1 MCTAIILHRVFSSH
15 PIVVAGNRDEWLT
28 RPALAPHVWTLLG
41 ENHSVR
47 IFAGKDQK
55 EGGTWFGINEA
66 GLVVGVTNRYTG
78 TRDADRPSRGQLV
91 LRCLAE
97 DSVDRMLERLTPGE
111 ALRYNPFNLFC
122 LSDEAAWVITHDDQR
137 LQRLPLEEGIHILT
151 NRPPEDSQDPKK
163 QWLRSHLH
171 DLPADPEATV
181 EPFSRLLASHG
192 GSEPPVP
199 VCVHL
204 PGYGTVSSFL
214 AFLANRR
221 DQSRYLYT
229 HGSPCQTRFEDLT
242 TDLLKLFGPEEPI
255 GR

>member
-1 MCTAIILHRVFSSH
+1 MCTAIILYRVFPSH

-28 RPALAPHVWTLLG
+28 RPALAPHVWALRG
-41 ENHSVR
+41 ENHPVR

-55 EGGTWFGINEA
+55 EGGTWFGINEF

-78 TRDADRPSRGQLV
+78 TRNPDRASRGQLV

-97 DSVDRMLERLTPGE
+97 DSVDRVLEILTSDE
-111 ALRYNPFNLFC
+111 VSRYNPFNLFC
-122 LSDEAAWVITHDDQR
+122 LSDEAGWVITHDDQR
-137 LQRLPLEEGIHILT
+137 FQRLPLDEGIYILT
-151 NRPPEDSQDPKK
+151 NRPPDDSQDPKK
-163 QWLRSHLH
+163 EWLRSHLH
-171 DLPADPEATV
+171 DLPSDPEAAV
-181 EPFSRLLASHG
+181 ERFPRLLASHG
-192 GSEPPVP
+192 GGDSPVP

-214 AFLANRR
+214 AFLANQR
-221 DQSRYLYT
+221 DRSRYLYA

-242 TDLLKLFGPEEPI
+242 PEFLELFSPEGPA